1 MKQFNIHGCTH
12 FQRKALVTEA
22 MQQQAPPN
30 NNANEEYKGNPE
42 PWTTGPLNNVI
53 QFNDDN
59 YKWREEIR
67 ELKKQIEAAKFN
79 TDERQHHFSLLNEL
93 ALNRKIPE
101 EVRTEAINA
110 VIKFAREE
118 FEEIKRK

>member
-30 NNANEEYKGNPE
+30 N
-42 PWTTGPLNNVI
+42 LI
-53 QFNDDN
+53 QFNN
-59 YKWREEIR
+59 EYYKWREEIR
-67 ELKKQIEAAKFN
+67 ELKKQIEAAQFN